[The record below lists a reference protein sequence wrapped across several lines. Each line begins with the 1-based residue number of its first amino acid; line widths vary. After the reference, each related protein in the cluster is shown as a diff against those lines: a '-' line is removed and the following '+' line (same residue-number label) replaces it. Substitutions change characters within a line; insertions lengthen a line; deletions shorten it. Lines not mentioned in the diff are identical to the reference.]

1 MIVSLI
7 ILVATANIELLLI
20 IVLLLNEKNDCV
32 DYDNQSVEEIYNKFK
47 NDYEIDEYD
56 VSYEEDFEEY

>member
-20 IVLLLNEKNDCV
+20 IVLLLSEKKDCV
-32 DYDNQSVEEIYNKFK
+32 DYDNQSVEEDDLE
-47 NDYEIDEYD
+47 DY
-56 VSYEEDFEEY
+56 

>member
-20 IVLLLNEKNDCV
+20 IVLLLREKTDCV
-32 DYDNQSVEEIYNKFK
+32 DYDNQSVEE
-47 NDYEIDEYD
+47 D
-56 VSYEEDFEEY
+56 DFEEY

>member
-32 DYDNQSVEEIYNKFK
+32 DYDNQSVEEIYNKLTK
-47 NDYEIDEYD
+47 
-56 VSYEEDFEEY
+56 